1 MDSRRRELRDA
12 TKTSMKFN
20 DIPGHE
26 DVKSRLRNMADTGKT
41 PHALLLEGPAGTGK
55 LSIARAFAQYLHCEH
70 PSADGDSCGR
80 CASCLQHEAFNHID
94 TIFSFP
100 VVKKDKLK
108 YSDDYLAEFKELMA
122 ESLFMNFDKWVM
134 KLDNIN
140 AQPLIYVDEANELIR
155 KLNYTAHGSKYK
167 IVIMWLPERMK
178 EDAANKLLKLVE
190 EPYSDTIFIFV
201 SDNGRQILPTIYSRT
216 QRIPV
221 KRYDDRLVANY
232 LVGAYQVTEDEA
244 ADTAHLAN
252 GNMATAIDMLSVRK
266 DSSKYLELFME
277 LMRKAY
283 TRHVA
288 DLKKWAEKVNDLG
301 RERAMKFYDY
311 CSKMMRE
318 NFIMNINIPGLNYM
332 TQAERE
338 FSTKF
343 SPFINERNV
352 EDLITVMDDAKKD
365 IGANASGKLVNF
377 DVAIKVILF
386 LKK

>member
-1 MDSRRRELRDA
+1 
-12 TKTSMKFN
+12 MKFS
-20 DIPGHE
+20 DIPGHDE
-26 DVKSRLRNMADTGKT
+26 VKNRLRNMADASRL
-41 PHALLLEGPAGTGK
+41 PHALLLEGPSGTGK
-55 LSIARAFAQYLHCEH
+55 LSLARAFAQYIHCEH
-70 PSADGDSCGR
+70 PTTDGDSCGR
-80 CASCLQHEAFNHID
+80 CPSCLQHESFNHID

-108 YSDDYLAEFKELMA
+108 YSDDYINEFKELLT
-122 ESLFMNFDKWVM
+122 ESLFMNFEKWLL

-155 KLNYTAHGSKYK
+155 KLNFTAHGSKYK

-201 SDNGRQILPTIYSRT
+201 SDNSRQILPTIYSRT
-216 QRIPV
+216 QRVTV
-221 KRYDDRLVANY
+221 KRYDDEMVSSY
-232 LVGAYQVTEDEA
+232 LKDEYSISEDDAREV
-244 ADTAHLAN
+244 AHLAA
-252 GNMATAIDMLSVRK
+252 GNMASAIEMLSVRK
-266 DSSKYLELFME
+266 DSSKFLELFME

-283 TRHVA
+283 TRSVA
-288 DLKKWAEKVNDLG
+288 DLKKWAEKVNELG

-311 CSKMMRE
+311 CAKMMRE
-318 NFIMNINIPGLNYM
+318 NFILNINIPSLNYM
-332 TQAERE
+332 NKAERD
-338 FSTKF
+338 FSVKF

-352 EDLITVMDDAKKD
+352 VDLITVMDDAKKD
-365 IGANASGKLVNF
+365 VGANACGKLVNF